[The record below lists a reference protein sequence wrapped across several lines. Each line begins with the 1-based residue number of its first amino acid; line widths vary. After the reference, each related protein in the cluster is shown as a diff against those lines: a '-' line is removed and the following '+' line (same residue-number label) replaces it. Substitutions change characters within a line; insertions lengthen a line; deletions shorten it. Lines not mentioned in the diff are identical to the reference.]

1 MNIRD
6 VVSPD
11 ENAAITATTVSFRDI
26 LVCLIAEIIITLG
39 SIYKNGYANKVD
51 VENMK
56 DNVLENSNCPAEKYN
71 ISIRITKYNIVKNML
86 VF

>member
-11 ENAAITATTVSFRDI
+11 DNAAITAIIVSFRDI
-26 LVCLIAEIIITLG
+26 LVCLIAKMIVILG

-51 VENMK
+51 IENMK

-71 ISIRITKYNIVKNML
+71 ISIRITKYNIVKNIF